1 MELKPENKNT
11 NLKYPDE
18 DNIDK
23 KHLKKPLK
31 RWQKL
36 GITAT
41 VLTALGTVG
50 YFYKEYIEY
59 TNIEISGNYVEIS
72 PILVFNA
79 KFNNF
84 PTSNLNKNQ
93 ISDLINRAISSN
105 NMDKTV
111 SINNISNSDEIL
123 EYSNSLSNDKTYS
136 ITFDY
141 DLEGYICNINIT
153 EQQQIE
159 EDNNISLNRITK
171 KEFIKQL
178 QTLID
183 LYNHN
188 GLA

>member
-11 NLKYPDE
+11 NPKYPDE
-18 DNIDK
+18 DNINI

-36 GITAT
+36 GITAA
-41 VLTALGTVG
+41 VLTSLGTAG
-50 YFYKEYIEY
+50 YLYKEYIKY
-59 TNIEISGNYVEIS
+59 NNVEIAGNYVEIS

-93 ISDLINRAISSN
+93 IRELINRALSSN
-105 NMDKTV
+105 NMDRTI

-123 EYSNSLSNDKTYS
+123 EYSNSLPDDKTYS
-136 ITFDY
+136 IEICY
-141 DLEGYICNINIT
+141 DSEGYIYNINIIK
-153 EQQQIE
+153 EQPIE
-159 EDNNISLNRITK
+159 EESNVSINKITK
-171 KEFIKQL
+171 KDFIKKL
-178 QTLID
+178 QSLID